1 MNIGILGAGSIAR
14 QMAYTI
20 SKMDNAI
27 NYAIASRNYKKSQE
41 FAKEFRVIK
50 AYGSYEEMIKDPEV
64 ELVYIAT
71 PHSLHYEHAKLCLN
85 NGKHVLCEKAFTI
98 NEKQAEE
105 LFEIAKEKN
114 LFITE
119 AIWTRYM
126 PMRKTLDDILESD
139 VIGELHSL
147 TANLGY
153 RINNVP
159 RLVDPNLA
167 GGSLL
172 DVGVYTLNFASM
184 VFGNNIKD
192 ISSTV
197 IKTDTGVDAQNSI
210 TLYYENNRMAI
221 LHSTMMSRTDRRGII
236 YGSKGYIEV
245 ENINNCEGIKIYSL
259 DGNLIDEYKTPKQ
272 ITGYEYEV
280 EASIKAIK
288 NGELECI
295 EMPHSET
302 LIIMRLMDKLRNNW
316 GIKYPFEE

>member
-27 NYAIASRNYKKSQE
+27 NYAIASRDYKKSQK

-50 AYGSYEEMIKDPEV
+50 AYGSYEEMIKDPEA

>member
-27 NYAIASRNYKKSQE
+27 NYAIASRDYKKSQE

-167 GGSLL
+167 GGYLL

>member
-27 NYAIASRNYKKSQE
+27 NYAIASRDYKKSQE

-153 RINNVP
+153 RINDVP

>member
-27 NYAIASRNYKKSQE
+27 NYAIASRDYKKSQE

-50 AYGSYEEMIKDPEV
+50 AYGAYEEMIKDPEV

>member
-27 NYAIASRNYKKSQE
+27 NYAIASRDYKKSQK

-119 AIWTRYM
+119 AIWTRYI
-126 PMRKTLDDILESD
+126 PMRKTLDDIIESD

>member
-27 NYAIASRNYKKSQE
+27 NYAIASRDYKKSQK

-159 RLVDPNLA
+159 RLVDPNLV

>member
-20 SKMDNAI
+20 SKMDNDI
-27 NYAIASRNYKKSQE
+27 NYAIASRDYKKSQK

>member
-27 NYAIASRNYKKSQE
+27 NYAIASRDYKKSQE
-41 FAKEFRVIK
+41 FAQEFGIIK
-50 AYGSYEEMIKDPEV
+50 AYGSYEEMVKDPEV

-85 NGKHVLCEKAFTI
+85 NGKHVLCEKAFTT

-126 PMRKTLDDILESD
+126 PMRKTLDDILKSN

-153 RINNVP
+153 RINNIP

-167 GGSLL
+167 GGALL

-210 TLYYENNRMAI
+210 TLCYENNKMAI
-221 LHSTMMSRTDRRGII
+221 LHSTMISRTDRRGII

-245 ENINNCEGIKIYSL
+245 ENINNCEGIKVYSL
-259 DGNLIDEYKTPKQ
+259 DGKLIDEYKTPKQ
-272 ITGYEYEV
+272 ISGYEYEV

-295 EMPHSET
+295 EMPHSEI

-316 GIKYPFEE
+316 GIKYPFE

>member
-1 MNIGILGAGSIAR
+1 MNIGILGAGSISR

-20 SKMDNAI
+20 SKMDNAT
-27 NYAIASRNYKKSQE
+27 NYAIASRDYKKSQE

>member
-1 MNIGILGAGSIAR
+1 
-14 QMAYTI
+14 MAYTI
-20 SKMDNAI
+20 SKMDNAT
-27 NYAIASRNYKKSQE
+27 NYAIASRDYKKSQE

-302 LIIMRLMDKLRNNW
+302 LIIMDKLRNNW

>member
-27 NYAIASRNYKKSQE
+27 NYAIASRDYKKSQE

-139 VIGELHSL
+139 VIDELHSL

>member
-27 NYAIASRNYKKSQE
+27 NYAIASRDYKKSQE

-197 IKTDTGVDAQNSI
+197 IKTDTGVDAQNSV

>member
-27 NYAIASRNYKKSQE
+27 NYAIASRDYKKSQE

-159 RLVDPNLA
+159 RLVDPNLE

>member
-27 NYAIASRNYKKSQE
+27 NYAIASRDYKKSQE

-139 VIGELHSL
+139 VIDELHSL

-272 ITGYEYEV
+272 ITGYEYL
-280 EASIKAIK
+280 S
-288 NGELECI
+288 
-295 EMPHSET
+295 
-302 LIIMRLMDKLRNNW
+302 LIHI
-316 GIKYPFEE
+316 

>member
-27 NYAIASRNYKKSQE
+27 NYAIASRDYKKSQK

-302 LIIMRLMDKLRNNW
+302 LIIMRLMDNCLLYTSPSPRDA
-316 GIKYPFEE
+316 

>member
-27 NYAIASRNYKKSQE
+27 NYAIASRDYKKSQE

-159 RLVDPNLA
+159 RLVDPNFA

>member
-20 SKMDNAI
+20 SKMDNAT
-27 NYAIASRNYKKSQE
+27 NYAIASRDYKKSQE

-192 ISSTV
+192 ISLTV

>member
-27 NYAIASRNYKKSQE
+27 NYAIASRDYKKSQE
-41 FAKEFRVIK
+41 FAQEFGVIK
-50 AYGSYEEMIKDPEV
+50 AYGSYEEMIEDPEV
-64 ELVYIAT
+64 KLVYIAT

-85 NGKHVLCEKAFTI
+85 NGKHVLCEKAFTT
-98 NEKQAEE
+98 NEKQAKE

-126 PMRKTLDDILESD
+126 PMRKTLEDILKSD

-147 TANLGY
+147 TASLGY
-153 RINNVP
+153 RINNIP

-167 GGSLL
+167 GGALL

-184 VFGNNIKD
+184 VFGDNIKD

-210 TLYYENNRMAI
+210 TLCYENNKMAI

-236 YGSKGYIEV
+236 YGSKGYVEV
-245 ENINNCEGIKIYSL
+245 ENINNCEGIKVYSL
-259 DGNLIDEYKTPKQ
+259 DGKLIDEYKTPEQ
-272 ITGYEYEV
+272 ISGYEYEV

-302 LIIMRLMDKLRNNW
+302 LIIMRLMDKLRGSW
-316 GIKYPFEE
+316 GIKYPFE

>member
-1 MNIGILGAGSIAR
+1 M
-14 QMAYTI
+14 
-20 SKMDNAI
+20 
-27 NYAIASRNYKKSQE
+27 
-41 FAKEFRVIK
+41 VI
-50 AYGSYEEMIKDPEV
+50 IT
-64 ELVYIAT
+64 LWRTYI
-71 PHSLHYEHAKLCLN
+71 
-85 NGKHVLCEKAFTI
+85 LCEKAFTI

>member
-27 NYAIASRNYKKSQE
+27 NYAIASRDYKKSQE

-147 TANLGY
+147 TVNLGY

>member
-27 NYAIASRNYKKSQE
+27 NYAIASRDYKKSQK

>member
-1 MNIGILGAGSIAR
+1 
-14 QMAYTI
+14 MAYTI
-20 SKMDNAI
+20 SKMDNAT
-27 NYAIASRNYKKSQE
+27 NYAIASRDYKKSQE